1 LKQVRWAIIRVNG
14 DLSLTVVRHKS
25 AAGSL
30 NQIRLESL
38 CFDDVDAFA

>member
-1 LKQVRWAIIRVNG
+1 LKQVRWATVRVND
-14 DLSLTVVRHKS
+14 DLPLTVVCNKS
-25 AAGSL
+25 AAGLL